1 MKRSLLALLLAVQL
15 AVFTG
20 CGAAGQSGPKSG
32 LSAEGGGVLG
42 EEADADGL
50 RYQDDYYEFIN
61 KDLLDQIE
69 LSASDA
75 HWDWFGELDIAAGN
89 EMDDIIR
96 GLSRDRTAFETGSS
110 EQKIRD
116 LYACVSDTENRNE
129 TGQIGRA
136 HV

>member
-75 HWDWFGELDIAAGN
+75 HWDWFGELDIAAGK
-89 EMDDIIR
+89 EMDDII
-96 GLSRDRTAFETGSS
+96 
-110 EQKIRD
+110 
-116 LYACVSDTENRNE
+116 
-129 TGQIGRA
+129 QIGRA
-136 HV
+136 SCRERV